1 MTPGGSG
8 RTIKTVAPDGASA
21 TQYSYQ
27 GNSTTVTDPAGK
39 LKASTVDA
47 YGNAGPLHQ
56 LFACEHYLAERK
68 RKHGMETTATYASS
82 WAPASLAGPNHDS
95 GATTYDSYGRPYQT
109 TIPDS
114 QISQVASPVLFVRLT
129 RLKM

>member
-1 MTPGGSG
+1 MPTATPDPSTNYSLPSTISPNGNGS
-8 RTIKTVAPDGASA
+8 
-21 TQYSYQ
+21 
-27 GNSTTVTDPAGK
+27 
-39 LKASTVDA
+39 
-47 YGNAGPLHQ
+47 
-56 LFACEHYLAERK
+56 
-68 RKHGMETTATYASS
+68 METTATYASS